1 MSYSKKIIVYINRRK
16 AGMEDNIME
25 DSEIIEL
32 YFNRKEQ
39 AIQESEK
46 KYGNYCRSI
55 AYGILDNKEDTEESL
70 NDTWLKAWNS
80 IPPVKPLN
88 LRVYLG
94 TIVRNTSMNIYK
106 KYHTKKRYNTMNMLL
121 SEIEECISF
130 ESPIDKYFET
140 RELSSAISRWL
151 RSIEIEDRRI
161 FLQRYWYAKSV
172 KYLADCYGISANTM
186 TQKLKR
192 LREKLREYLESE
204 EISI

>member
-1 MSYSKKIIVYINRRK
+1 
-16 AGMEDNIME
+16 MEDNIME
-25 DSEIIEL
+25 DTEIIEL
-32 YFNRKEQ
+32 YFNREEQ
-39 AIQESEK
+39 AIKESEN
-46 KYGNYCRSI
+46 KYGNYCWSI
-55 AYGILDNKEDTEESL
+55 AFGILDNKEDTEESL

-88 LRVYLG
+88 LRIFLG

-106 KYHTKKRYNTMNMLL
+106 KYHAKKRYKSMNILL

-130 ESPIDKYFET
+130 ENSIEKYFET
-140 RELSSAISRWL
+140 KELSMAITEWL
-151 RSIEIEDRRI
+151 RNIEIEDRRI

-172 KYLADCYGISANTM
+172 KYIAVCYGISANTM
-186 TQKLKR
+186 TQRLKR